1 MSLVQT
7 VFAEKSLT
15 TGNML
20 SKMIALLALLPGLAL
35 LVNSSPI
42 VGSQSYDVYPPTKTS
57 APNTSLFPNESEV
70 GYYGTTITG
79 AEPM

>member
-1 MSLVQT
+1 MRTISL
-7 VFAEKSLT
+7 AKLLT
-15 TGNML
+15 AGNL
-20 SKMIALLALLPGLAL
+20 SNNVMILLALLPALAL
-35 LVNSSPI
+35 LVDGSPI

-57 APNTSLFPNESEV
+57 APNTAVFPNESEV

>member
-1 MSLVQT
+1 MRTISLAQL
-7 VFAEKSLT
+7 LT
-15 TGNML
+15 AGNL
-20 SKMIALLALLPGLAL
+20 SNNVMILLALLPALAL
-35 LVNSSPI
+35 LVDGSPI

-57 APNTSLFPNESEV
+57 APNTAVFPNESEV